1 MNFMKIVFHEKFY
14 ESDYANDGAS
24 VPGRLES
31 IMSVLDSGNGFEMVR
46 PDRAREVDVLLAH
59 DPAYVQAVK
68 SNAKRYNMAM
78 LSAGAAILAA
88 EIGMA
93 GDPAFACLRPPG
105 HHASCE
111 SSWGYCVFCNMAIA
125 LLKLKA
131 NKMIN
136 SAFVLDFDA
145 HTGDGTKAVLS
156 NWNECRIVNPY
167 AENGKLYMAE
177 IDGITKD
184 ISSVDIVG
192 VCAGFDS
199 YEKDVG
205 KKLSTFEFYVIGD
218 LMKRFAKRV
227 ANGRRFAILEGGYY
241 LPDLGKNVLSFC
253 QGFQ

>member
-1 MNFMKIVFHEKFY
+1 
-14 ESDYANDGAS
+14 
-24 VPGRLES
+24 
-31 IMSVLDSGNGFEMVR
+31 MSVVGSGPGFEFVI
-46 PDRAREVDVLLAH
+46 PDLAREADVLLAH
-59 DPAYVQAVK
+59 APAYVEAVK
-68 SNAKRYNMAM
+68 SDPKRFNMAM
-78 LSAGAAILAA
+78 LSAGSAILAA
-88 EIGMA
+88 EIGMSA
-93 GDPAFACLRPPG
+93 DPAFACLRPPG
-105 HHASCE
+105 HHASYE
-111 SSWGYCVFCNMAIA
+111 SAWGSCVFCNMGIA

-156 NWNECRIVNPY
+156 NWKACRIVNPY
-167 AENGKLYMAE
+167 AENCKLYMEE
-177 IDGITKD
+177 IQDAIND

-199 YEKDVG
+199 YEKDLG
-205 KKLSTFEFYVIGD
+205 KKLSTFDFYVIGD
-218 LMKRFAKRV
+218 IMKKFAKRV